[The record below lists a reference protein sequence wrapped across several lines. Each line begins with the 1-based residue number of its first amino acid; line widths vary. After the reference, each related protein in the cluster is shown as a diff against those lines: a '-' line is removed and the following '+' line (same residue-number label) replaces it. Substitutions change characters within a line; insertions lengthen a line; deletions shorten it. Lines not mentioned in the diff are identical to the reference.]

1 MRSPST
7 RPAGRARTAAITT
20 GAVAFA
26 ATLAVAIPLSVR
38 TGPAAASGVVASNDT
53 SPPRIRAVWFSRRS
67 VAVSGLAV
75 VPVTVSVRVTDPS
88 GVTENPNGFS
98 ASPQVILG
106 PVPGPRSKLQPTLT
120 RTSGTVTDGIWSAT
134 VNVPS
139 TWNGTVRVISVG
151 ATDRLGNVRYDT
163 LSPAQA
169 PALRVRGTHRP
180 ALTLHY
186 SLRPDGLQIS
196 GRAYFTDTRRPL
208 ARTPLAASFE
218 LGCDIEGGAVNNIV
232 TNARGFYVKRW
243 VYPDTAVGC
252 VALIGAR
259 APGQRPTVLAYRI
272 GFPPPPAIPD
282 EAMLRGEDLGGAEP
296 EPATGDLWAEYRPPQ
311 PCADR
316 PYPGSN
322 LRRDHRA
329 IYTMIGVDNRPTVV
343 MEHVATY
350 RLRGA
355 HRYLAELRR
364 ALATCRGVDGPQ
376 GQWTVR
382 ARGVAGDDSL
392 LLEHRTYIDYAGT
405 YHNTYVVVARVG
417 RVLVVVANTGWET
430 SSGQEDV
437 VRELSTKAVRRA
449 AILNR
454 R

>member
-1 MRSPST
+1 MRSPLPRLS
-7 RPAGRARTAAITT
+7 GRARTAAIITA
-20 GAVAFA
+20 AVAFA
-26 ATLAVAIPLSVR
+26 GTLAVAGPLSAR
-38 TGPAAASGVVASNDT
+38 AGPAAPSGPAAASDT

-88 GVTENPNGFS
+88 GVAEIPHSFS
-98 ASPQVILG
+98 ASPQLTLG
-106 PVPGPRSKLQPTLT
+106 PVPGFRSRLQPVLA

-139 TWNGTVRVISVG
+139 TWNGTVRVTSVG
-151 ATDRLGNVRYDT
+151 AADRLGNVRRDELT
-163 LSPAQA
+163 GARA

-186 SLRPDGLQIS
+186 SLLPDGLQIS
-196 GRAYFTDTRRPL
+196 GRAYFTDTGRPL
-208 ARTPLAASFE
+208 ARMPLATSFE
-218 LGCDIEGGAVNNIV
+218 MGCDLAGGAVNDIV
-232 TNARGFYVKRW
+232 TDRRGFYVKRW
-243 VYPDTAVGC
+243 VYSDTAAGC

-259 APGQRPTVLAYRI
+259 APGQLPTVLAYRI
-272 GFPPPPAIPD
+272 AFPPPPAIPD
-282 EAMLRGEDLGGAEP
+282 EAMLRSGDLRGAEP
-296 EPATGDLWAEYRPPQ
+296 APVIDDSWAALRPPQ

-316 PYPGSN
+316 PYSGAG

-329 IYTMIGVDNRPTVV
+329 ISALVGVNDRPTVV

-350 RLRGA
+350 RYRGA
-355 HRYLAELRR
+355 HRYLGELRR
-364 ALATCRGVDGPQ
+364 ALATCGGVDGPQ
-376 GQWTVR
+376 GRWTVR

-392 LLEHRTYIDYAGT
+392 LLEHRTYIDYADT
-405 YHNTYVVVARVG
+405 YHYTYVVVARVG
-417 RVLVVVANTGWET
+417 RVLVVVANAGWET
-430 SSGQEDV
+430 SSGHVDL